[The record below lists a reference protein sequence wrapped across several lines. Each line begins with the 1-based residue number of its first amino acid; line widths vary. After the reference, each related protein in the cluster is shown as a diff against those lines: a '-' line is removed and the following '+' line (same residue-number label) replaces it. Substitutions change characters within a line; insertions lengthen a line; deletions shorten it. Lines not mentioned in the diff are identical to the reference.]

1 MLITVRLTE
10 SVQEYSSEGLFS
22 EGKRSAGGEG
32 VWAGGCQLAS
42 RL

>member
-22 EGKRSAGGEG
+22 EGKRSAGGG
-32 VWAGGCQLAS
+32 RGYGLVAVS
-42 RL
+42 